1 MNPTTS
7 PDTGTNLATLT
18 GNPERIARCL
28 TAANLAS
35 STNPTRPHLSVVEII
50 ATPTGTTYNATDGY
64 LAVSIHDAST
74 TGTGTTYLDPASVV
88 TVRDMATAHTKAAKR
103 DHAGEM
109 TLTIDNHTGT
119 MLAEITHPAHPAST
133 TRPAPLTSTTFP
145 ALAEIMAPRP
155 DDDEPLPV
163 GLNPAL
169 VATLA
174 KIGTKLAGKNNEA
187 PLILTHA
194 HPRKPLRLTM
204 TPAPSIEMTAVLMP
218 VRI

>member
-1 MNPTTS
+1 MHPTPT
-7 PDTGTNLATLT
+7 PDTGTNLATIT
-18 GNPERIARCL
+18 GNPDRIARCL

-50 ATPTGTTYNATDGY
+50 ATPTGTTYSATDGY

-88 TVRDMATAHTKAAKR
+88 AIRDTATAHTKATKR

-119 MLAEITHPAHPAST
+119 MLAEIAHPAHPASV

-155 DDDEPLPV
+155 DDNEPLPIA
-163 GLNPAL
+163 LNPAL
-169 VATLA
+169 LATLA
-174 KIGTKLAGKNNEA
+174 KISTKLAGKGYDT

-194 HPRKPLRLTM
+194 HPRKPARFTLTTDGFDM
-204 TPAPSIEMTAVLMP
+204 NAVLMP

>member
-1 MNPTTS
+1 MHPTTS

-35 STNPTRPHLSVVEII
+35 STEPTRPHLSVVEII
-50 ATPTGTTYNATDGY
+50 ATPTGTTYNATNGY
-64 LAVSIHDAST
+64 LAVSIHDADT

-88 TVRDMATAHTKAAKR
+88 AIRDMATAHTKAAKR
-103 DHAGEM
+103 DHTGDM

-119 MLAEITHPAHPAST
+119 MLAEIAHPAHPAT
-133 TRPAPLTSTTFP
+133 VTRPAPPTVVTFP
-145 ALAEIMAPRP
+145 TLADIMAPRP
-155 DDDEPLPV
+155 DDDEPLPI

-169 VATLA
+169 LATIA

-194 HPRKPLRLTM
+194 HPHKPLRLTM